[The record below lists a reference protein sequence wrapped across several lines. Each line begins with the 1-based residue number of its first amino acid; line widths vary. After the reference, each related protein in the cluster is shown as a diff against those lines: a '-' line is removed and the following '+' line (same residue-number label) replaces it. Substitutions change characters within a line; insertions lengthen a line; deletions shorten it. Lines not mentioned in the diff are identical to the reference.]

1 MTASASRRVLAGSR
15 PQAVLALAPASA
27 RRCALASSLLL
38 ALLALAPAGAAAAS
52 SSSQRSAAAWRDV
65 AGTPAPARSGARP
78 QIRPRRFRALAV
90 DRDELAAVLAGAPRA
105 RTRAARSD
113 PLTLSLPA
121 PGGGFERFAVA
132 QSPVME
138 PGLAAKHP
146 EIATYAGRGIDT
158 PGATIRL
165 DLTPVGF
172 HASVRGPGGA
182 WYVDPYYH
190 ADQRTYVSY
199 RGADLVDDP
208 HGGFAERDV
217 PRLAAAA
224 HGAVRL
230 RADASTGRR
239 SRCARIA
246 WRS

>member
-1 MTASASRRVLAGSR
+1 M
-15 PQAVLALAPASA
+15 
-27 RRCALASSLLL
+27 
-38 ALLALAPAGAAAAS
+38 
-52 SSSQRSAAAWRDV
+52 
-65 AGTPAPARSGARP
+65 
-78 QIRPRRFRALAV
+78 
-90 DRDELAAVLAGAPRA
+90 LAGAPRE
-105 RTRAARSD
+105 RTRTARSD

-172 HASVRGPGGA
+172 HASIRGPGGA
-182 WYVDPYYH
+182 WYVDPYYR
-190 ADQRTYVSY
+190 ADQSTYVSY

-208 HGGFAERDV
+208 HGG
-217 PRLAAAA
+217 
-224 HGAVRL
+224 VR
-230 RADASTGRR
+230 RAGPPTASTDRARRRSDSRRASTGRR